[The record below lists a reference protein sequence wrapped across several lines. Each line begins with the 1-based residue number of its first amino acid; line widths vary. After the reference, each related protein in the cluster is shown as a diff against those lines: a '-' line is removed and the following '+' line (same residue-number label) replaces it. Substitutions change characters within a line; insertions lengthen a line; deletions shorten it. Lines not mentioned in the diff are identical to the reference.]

1 MNTYFVSNLCQEK
14 NIHYDPQTHTPG
26 RNGYNAARRQYDA
39 QRNVSNRQ
47 QVSSAPRLHRTH
59 GNNVSGKRRER
70 SFQLHRILLFLA
82 FTLLI
87 AFLCGISFGSILSKA
102 ETIDAKASET
112 FKYYK
117 SVTVQPGDSLWSI
130 AADNMSEEYDSIQD
144 YIDEVCFINSLS
156 NTCIHAGK
164 NLTIPYYSAE
174 FK

>member
-1 MNTYFVSNLCQEK
+1 MNTYFVSDLCQEK
-14 NIHYDPQTHTPG
+14 HIDYDPQTHTPG

-102 ETIDAKASET
+102 ETIDARLLKRSNIIRALPCSRVILSGVLRQT
-112 FKYYK
+112 TCPK
-117 SVTVQPGDSLWSI
+117 
-130 AADNMSEEYDSIQD
+130 NM
-144 YIDEVCFINSLS
+144 
-156 NTCIHAGK
+156 
-164 NLTIPYYSAE
+164 IPYRTTSMRYALSIP
-174 FK
+174 

>member
-1 MNTYFVSNLCQEK
+1 MNTYFVSDLCQEK
-14 NIHYDPQTHTPG
+14 HIDYDPQTHTPG

-47 QVSSAPRLHRTH
+47 QVSSATRSYRTH
-59 GNNVSGKRRER
+59 GNSVSGTRRER

-102 ETIDAKASET
+102 ETTDAKASET

>member
-1 MNTYFVSNLCQEK
+1 MIM
-14 NIHYDPQTHTPG
+14 IHRPI
-26 RNGYNAARRQYDA
+26 
-39 QRNVSNRQ
+39 
-47 QVSSAPRLHRTH
+47 RLAGMVTMPPE
-59 GNNVSGKRRER
+59 GSMMRRETCR
-70 SFQLHRILLFLA
+70 
-82 FTLLI
+82 TV
-87 AFLCGISFGSILSKA
+87 SKFPLPPDCT
-102 ETIDAKASET
+102 ERMGTM